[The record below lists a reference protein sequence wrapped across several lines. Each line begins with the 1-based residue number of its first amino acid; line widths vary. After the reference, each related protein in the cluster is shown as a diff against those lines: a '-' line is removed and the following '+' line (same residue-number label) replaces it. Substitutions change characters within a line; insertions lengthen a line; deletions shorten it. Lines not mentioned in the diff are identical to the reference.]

1 MKTAIL
7 LNLGDETSGGSFQFN
22 AMIYETLLAKRSSN
36 HHDLFFVFEKDNDL
50 GARPDLALPN
60 RFQYR
65 LYFSWQL
72 IKEIIRFIYQ
82 MKKISL
88 DNCRS
93 SWLNRKL
100 IAHDVKAVW
109 SVNPLSTAL
118 TLPYLTTS
126 WDISHKVTPFFK
138 EIADS
143 GEQLAKQD
151 KICQAVFAQAYKV
164 IVGTQI
170 GKDELSNI
178 FGVSGNR
185 ILVQELPIK
194 HLNPVKKLVRNQFQF
209 IYPANFW
216 SHKNHLVIIKAIN
229 DLIAREKFPIKF
241 IFTGSDK
248 GNLQYIK
255 NLVSNFALENYF
267 EFKNFVS
274 REKLIELYETSN
286 ACIYS
291 SLVGPDNLPPLEA
304 LAFGSKA
311 IVADIPGAR
320 EQLGAFVDYFDPFDF
335 NSLSRLIAQEIV
347 CFDKDYKINKK
358 LSTFL
363 QSRSSENYVNS
374 VVRELDKL
382 SLILE
387 LTV

>member
-7 LNLGDETSGGSFQFN
+7 LNLADKTSGGSFQFN
-22 AMIYETLLAKRSSN
+22 AMIYETLFAKRSSI
-36 HHDLFFVFEKDNDL
+36 HHKLFFVFERDNDL
-50 GARPDLALPN
+50 GANPDLALPN
-60 RFQYR
+60 RLEYR
-65 LYFSWQL
+65 FYFSLQL
-72 IKEIIRFIYQ
+72 IKEIFFFVSR

-100 IAHDVKAVW
+100 LAHDVKAVW
-109 SVNPLSTAL
+109 SVNPLSMVIN
-118 TLPYLTTS
+118 LPYLTTS
-126 WDISHKVTPFFK
+126 WDISHKVTPYFK
-138 EIADS
+138 EISDS
-143 GEQLAKQD
+143 GVQLAKQD
-151 KICQAVFAQAYKV
+151 EICKYVFARAFKI

-170 GKDELSNI
+170 GKDELSNAYGI
-178 FGVSGNR
+178 SSNR
-185 ILVQELPIK
+185 ILVQALPIPHSK
-194 HLNPVKKLVRNQFQF
+194 PVKKLLRDQFQF

-216 SHKNHLVIIKAIN
+216 SHKNHLVIIKAVSN
-229 DLIAREKFPIKF
+229 LIADENFPIKF

-248 GNLQYIK
+248 GNLQYVK
-255 NLVSNFALENYF
+255 NLVSHFALDNYF

-274 REKLIELYETSN
+274 REDLEELFETSN

-320 EQLGAFVDYFDPFDF
+320 EQFGVFVDYFDPFDSK
-335 NSLSRLIAQEIV
+335 SLSRLIKREIV
-347 CFDKDYKINKK
+347 GFNKDYKISKE
-358 LSTFL
+358 LSMFL
-363 QSRSSENYVNS
+363 QSRSSENYINS
-374 VVRELDKL
+374 VIHELDKL
-382 SLILE
+382 NVILE